1 MNTIINQQ
9 NTQPN
14 GTMSGVTGT
23 LGNTSGA
30 SVPGN
35 QTGGMISPE
44 VFQLAYQQA
53 LSTLMNDANFARNIA
68 AQIHVADS
76 ERKHQQDANELYEK
90 AYGFANVRSDKFKKE
105 WGVEKFT
112 GCGIPPNSQLSQ
124 HFKAVDRSKTN
135 LQILERDAN
144 YLQLSYVN
152 IASKNVI
159 WFDYTDGHLYIQTN
173 DQNCSCK
180 ERERKLRNA
189 NTNTGV
195 LNYGDIVLTL
205 VNGEY
210 IEARVET
217 PGPQQSL
224 IVTMRDNARMYADN
238 NLLIMQSSN
247 HVTSSKLGLP
257 TFGDIVPQENISMIT
272 ALSRHFKIFTIGS
285 NYSTDFVL
293 LYSVGAKN
301 NGNTRFS
308 ANNLYSKMTTPNTY
322 QNWFQNMSYNERS
335 NSLMPVQYFLMY
347 LNSVNSHFREGDK
360 SYSHM
365 SKADWFIP
373 ECDQLL
379 VLIKTLIINFNVNRE
394 TSIPHNLP
402 YFDCEGGL
410 NESQYE
416 KYKIWWNE
424 KQRKETEKIN
434 NAIKAWSTCTPTGP
448 IDMFGQIVDGSG
460 SATVPGYGS
469 SPFGKTGGMADS
481 IGQLSFY

>member
-1 MNTIINQQ
+1 
-9 NTQPN
+9 
-14 GTMSGVTGT
+14 
-23 LGNTSGA
+23 
-30 SVPGN
+30 
-35 QTGGMISPE
+35 
-44 VFQLAYQQA
+44 
-53 LSTLMNDANFARNIA
+53 MNDANFARNIA
-68 AQIHVADS
+68 AQIQVADS

-90 AYGFANVRSDKFKKE
+90 SYGFANVISEKFKKE

-135 LQILERDAN
+135 LHIIERDAQ
-144 YLQLSYVN
+144 YLQLSYVD

-159 WFDYTDGHLYIQTN
+159 WFDYTNGHLYIQTN
-173 DQNCSCK
+173 DQNCSWK
-180 ERERKLRNA
+180 ERDRKLRNS
-189 NTNTGV
+189 NTDTGV
-195 LNYGDIVLTL
+195 LNCGDTVLSL
-205 VNGEY
+205 LNGEY
-210 IEARVET
+210 LEATVVN
-217 PGPQQSL
+217 PGRQQSL
-224 IVTMRDNARMYADN
+224 IAFRDGVRMYVEN
-238 NLLIMQSSN
+238 NRLIMQSSN
-247 HVTSSKLGLP
+247 RVTSSKLGLP
-257 TFGDIVPQENISMIT
+257 TLEDIAPSDISMIT
-272 ALSRHFKIFTIGS
+272 ALTQHLKIFTIS
-285 NYSTDFVL
+285 SDDNPDFVL
-293 LYSVGAKN
+293 LYSEGAKN
-301 NGNTRFS
+301 NVNMRFS
-308 ANNLYSKMTTPNTY
+308 ATNLYCKMTTPNTY

-347 LNSVNSHFREGDK
+347 LNGVNSHFREGDK

-365 SKADWFIP
+365 SKANWFIP

-434 NAIKAWSTCTPTGP
+434 NAIRAWSTCTPTGP

-481 IGQLSFY
+481 IGQLSFI